1 VGLSIAGHLHGIC
14 VEKGDQPR
22 SRRSTRSGHGK
33 AEPNQPIKGIIMKP
47 TVALAAAIAL
57 AASFSSA
64 IAAPSMPT
72 SEDEAQA
79 TIIAQRVT
87 IQGHGSAIE
96 SETIFARESQW
107 SDQRPVTLRSKEA
120 QVSFT
125 PEARWSEQRPITA
138 GVQESESIFANEA
151 RWSDQRPVG

>member
-1 VGLSIAGHLHGIC
+1 
-14 VEKGDQPR
+14 
-22 SRRSTRSGHGK
+22 
-33 AEPNQPIKGIIMKP
+33 MKS
-47 TVALAAAIAL
+47 TVALAAIAL

-64 IAAPSMPT
+64 IAAPSMAI

-79 TIIAQRVT
+79 TITVQRVT
-87 IQGHGSAIE
+87 IPGHGSAIE

-107 SDQRPVTLRSKEA
+107 SDQRPVTVGSKEA
-120 QVSFT
+120 QASFT

-138 GVQESESIFANEA
+138 GVQESESIFAHEA